1 MSAFGGKAD
10 IIHGLAKGPLIAKTD
25 LWAGISIPTRTRSCF
40 TEASSSAIIGPS
52 LRGHLGNVGTKWVNT
67 KEGLRAMA
75 IKRVWIEDGCI
86 SCSNAENICPE
97 VFKVVDT
104 NTVIEG
110 VDLSRFED
118 KIKEAAESCP
128 VEVIKYE

>member
-1 MSAFGGKAD
+1 M
-10 IIHGLAKGPLIAKTD
+10 
-25 LWAGISIPTRTRSCF
+25 
-40 TEASSSAIIGPS
+40 
-52 LRGHLGNVGTKWVNT
+52 GNVGTKWVNT
-67 KEGLRAMA
+67 MEGLRAMA

-128 VEVIKYE
+128 VDVIKYE

>member
-1 MSAFGGKAD
+1 M
-10 IIHGLAKGPLIAKTD
+10 
-25 LWAGISIPTRTRSCF
+25 
-40 TEASSSAIIGPS
+40 
-52 LRGHLGNVGTKWVNT
+52 GNVGTKWVNT

-86 SCSNAENICPE
+86 CCSNAENICPE

>member
-1 MSAFGGKAD
+1 
-10 IIHGLAKGPLIAKTD
+10 
-25 LWAGISIPTRTRSCF
+25 
-40 TEASSSAIIGPS
+40 
-52 LRGHLGNVGTKWVNT
+52 
-67 KEGLRAMA
+67 MA

-97 VFKVVDT
+97 VFNVVDT

>member
-1 MSAFGGKAD
+1 MSQILSK
-10 IIHGLAKGPLIAKTD
+10 IRPVIVPIYMTTD
-25 LWAGISIPTRTRSCF
+25 S
-40 TEASSSAIIGPS
+40 
-52 LRGHLGNVGTKWVNT
+52 
-67 KEGLRAMA
+67 
-75 IKRVWIEDGCI
+75 
-86 SCSNAENICPE
+86 PE